1 MQHVARE
8 GGLFVIANC
17 MTLHIDD
24 LDEELKKIYPED
36 TDWISTGN
44 SCIINP
50 FGKIIA
56 GPLDSEEGILYAEI
70 DLQEIIAYKR
80 KFDVVGHYARPDVF
94 NFSVNH

>member
-1 MQHVARE
+1 
-8 GGLFVIANC
+8 